1 MRTTEENHRKTMLK
15 SEADKPLNAMV
26 ARIEEMG
33 IGAQTTTARLA
44 AQCGCD
50 DEDVDMFGLDD
61 ALRKEC
67 ARRGYRLDMSSH
79 ENMVEGLPYNLEF
92 TVKALH
98 DTSSSAVPI
107 HGRGSIRRLEL
118 GWICMVGSMVRDY
131 AFQRREDGGY
141 DVTVELVGDSSPV
154 SGTMDRDEAES
165 FDAALQQIGVLGW
178 RRPQYQT
185 DRGYLITDQENW
197 HLAIEREGYKRR
209 FLLDGDGQYPSGF
222 EDLRCLVEGVGA
234 KLGVPRAYDD
244 DPGELW

>member
-1 MRTTEENHRKTMLK
+1 MKPHENELLD
-15 SEADKPLNAMV
+15 SMV

-50 DEDVDMFGLDD
+50 DEDVDMFELDD

-79 ENMVEGLPYNLEF
+79 ENMVVGLPYNLEF
-92 TVKALH
+92 TVKELH
-98 DTSSSAVPI
+98 DTSSAALPL
-107 HGRGSIRRLEL
+107 HGRGSIQRLEL
-118 GWICMVGSMVRDY
+118 GWMCMVGSMVRDY

-141 DVTVELVGDSSPV
+141 DVTVELVGESSPF
-154 SGTMDRDEAES
+154 SDTMSRDEAES

-178 RRPQYQT
+178 RRPQYQV
-185 DRGYLITDQENW
+185 DRGYLITDQESW

-209 FLLDGDGQYPSGF
+209 FLLDGEGQYPSGF
-222 EDLRCLVEGVGA
+222 EDLRYLVEGVGA

-244 DPGELW
+244 DSGEL

>member
-1 MRTTEENHRKTMLK
+1 MKPYT
-15 SEADKPLNAMV
+15 DKLLNSMV

-50 DEDVDMFGLDD
+50 SEDVDMFELDD

-67 ARRGYRLDMSSH
+67 ARRGYRLDMSAY
-79 ENMVEGLPYNLEF
+79 ENMVVGLPYNLEF
-92 TVKALH
+92 TVKELH
-98 DTSSSAVPI
+98 DTSSAALPL
-107 HGRGSIRRLEL
+107 HGRGSIQRLEL

-141 DVTVELVGDSSPV
+141 DVTVELVGEPSSF
-154 SGTMDRDEAES
+154 SGTMSRDEAES
-165 FDAALQQIGVLGW
+165 FDATLQQIGVLGW
-178 RRPQYQT
+178 RRPQYQV

-209 FLLDGDGQYPSGF
+209 FLLDGNGQYPTGF

-234 KLGVPRAYDD
+234 KLGVPRAYGDD
-244 DPGELW
+244 SGEL